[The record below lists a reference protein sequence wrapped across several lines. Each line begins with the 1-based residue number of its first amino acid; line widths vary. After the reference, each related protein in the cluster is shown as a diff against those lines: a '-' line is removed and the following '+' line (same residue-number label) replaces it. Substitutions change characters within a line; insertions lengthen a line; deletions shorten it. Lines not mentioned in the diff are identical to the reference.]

1 MILLNIDG
9 SVIFLFFL
17 IGNSPALLLLL
28 IGAMLQSRKP
38 KTAKVLFIIAGIY
51 LVIGLGVCGLMF

>member
-1 MILLNIDG
+1 MTLLNIDG

-28 IGAMLQSRKP
+28 IGAVLRGRKP

-51 LVIGLGVCGLMF
+51 LLIGLGLCGMML